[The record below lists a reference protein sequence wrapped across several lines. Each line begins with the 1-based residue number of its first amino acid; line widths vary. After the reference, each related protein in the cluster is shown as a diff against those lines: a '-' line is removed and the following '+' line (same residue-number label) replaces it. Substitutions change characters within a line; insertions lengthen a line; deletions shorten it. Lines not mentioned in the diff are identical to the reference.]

1 MLSSPGVVPVLVV
14 LVHDVV
20 HPVHQI
26 GQQETVRPT
35 DKSYG
40 AVLILASP
48 HNAQL
53 TLERNRVYFIS
64 TSFLFS
70 TYF

>member
-1 MLSSPGVVPVLVV
+1 MKSSPGVVPVLVV

-35 DKSYG
+35 DKNCG
-40 AVLILASP
+40 CGKKCCNVWMTFCLMFGRQI
-48 HNAQL
+48 
-53 TLERNRVYFIS
+53 
-64 TSFLFS
+64 
-70 TYF
+70 